1 MNWAMGWKGS
11 SKCWLN
17 SVLIAV
23 CWGQPQLRQCK
34 TLGVWYRIK
43 SVRDWLLQFLTFM
56 NSKKKPVVSDQKMEK
71 VTQREPKTKI
81 QKKNFSNSSVSLKA
95 QHEALKFRT
104 PPQGDNQALK
114 QEWLFICNRC
124 QEKEVRVLS
133 SLWPPNGNLHWSQ
146 LWSSFW
152 AISTEMQQFCKRRD
166 MASRTVPS
174 WSPTQACGKE
184 KREFILKAG

>member
-1 MNWAMGWKGS
+1 
-11 SKCWLN
+11 
-17 SVLIAV
+17 
-23 CWGQPQLRQCK
+23 
-34 TLGVWYRIK
+34 
-43 SVRDWLLQFLTFM
+43 M

-133 SLWPPNGNLHWSQ
+133 SL
-146 LWSSFW
+146 
-152 AISTEMQQFCKRRD
+152 
-166 MASRTVPS
+166 
-174 WSPTQACGKE
+174 
-184 KREFILKAG
+184 